1 MQVDRCAERL
11 FSGIYEFDDQ
21 FARVLI
27 IPRNNITL
35 YVLDRCFE
43 HLFTV
48 EAVGEFAVLD
58 VNANVI
64 PAPLLHILRDVVGN
78 LRHVVAV
85 DALESRSLVSPAADI
100 KYVAVLSV
108 VHTEVNEK
116 SFRSGNLAGFERD
129 RAIAEC
135 FRNTPEVPTHH
146 SGPGAF
152 QCSALCV
159 PCTLLG
165 CPPLRHVGLD
175 GASVGQG
182 DLQVLV
188 FVIGVPTAH
197 SDLSFDPDGDDGL
210 FERRSN
216 VKRRAVLGIHLLHL
230 IRRASHNA
238 VRVEPNEICRPYAI
252 VNILEKRCIR
262 SHFH

>member
-1 MQVDRCAERL
+1 MDKVKIVQYGCGKMSKYTLRYAYEHGAQIVG
-11 FSGIYEFDDQ
+11 GIG
-21 FARVLI
+21 
-27 IPRNNITL
+27 
-35 YVLDRCFE
+35 
-43 HLFTV
+43 H
-48 EAVGEFAVLD
+48 
-58 VNANVI
+58 
-64 PAPLLHILRDVVGN
+64 
-78 LRHVVAV
+78 
-85 DALESRSLVSPAADI
+85 
-100 KYVAVLSV
+100 
-108 VHTEVNEK
+108 
-116 SFRSGNLAGFERD
+116 
-129 RAIAEC
+129 
-135 FRNTPEVPTHH
+135 
-146 SGPGAF
+146 
-152 QCSALCV
+152 
-159 PCTLLG
+159 
-165 CPPLRHVGLD
+165 